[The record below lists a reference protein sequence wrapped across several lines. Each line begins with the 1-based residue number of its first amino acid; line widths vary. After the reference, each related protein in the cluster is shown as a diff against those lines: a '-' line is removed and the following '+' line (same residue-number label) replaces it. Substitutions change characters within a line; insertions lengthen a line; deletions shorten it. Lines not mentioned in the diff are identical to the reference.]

1 MFFLYSLL
9 AICLSLFLSVSV
21 SAAPVPNPDPRFT
34 ETDIAPVRFI
44 TQFGSTIPP
53 DTKVHLQWEGGSG
66 LGYELYYIP
75 QWPEQLEYYPVEIA
89 SGLTESHYTWRTPKS
104 DAYPKG
110 TTFIVGVNDAVT
122 TLNSA
127 WYDITG
133 LIAFGDE

>member
-1 MFFLYSLL
+1 MFFLYPLV
-9 AICLSLFLSVSV
+9 AIFLSLFVSV
-21 SAAPVPNPDPRFT
+21 SAAPLPDPRFT
-34 ETDIAPVRFI
+34 ESNIEPVRFI

-89 SGLTESHYTWRTPKS
+89 SDLTDSHYTWRTPKS

-110 TTFIVGVNDAVT
+110 TTFIIGVNDAVT
-122 TLNSA
+122 TLNSG

-133 LIAFGDE
+133 LLVFGEE